1 MAELNRFLG
10 EETNFY
16 REANNLIEHSL
27 NELRPVIKARDL
39 RIKLS
44 TALILVI
51 PILSTLFIYNDLGLR
66 QELQSFELVKF
77 VAWILTGM
85 VSITLFLIFFV
96 LSLKLTIN
104 QFIRINSKQSK
115 VLYMQVYSIFFAVF
129 SIILTLIC
137 DHILPNFVYS
147 LMFLLIRNVIEINP
161 AFVVLTN
168 IATIITIGIPCLS
181 AIFWLYKISKKQMSK
196 ILERKN
202 V

>member
-1 MAELNRFLG
+1 MGSHA
-10 EETNFY
+10 
-16 REANNLIEHSL
+16 ASL
-27 NELRPVIKARDL
+27 ARTRYSHHLFCLRDL
-39 RIKLS
+39 S
-44 TALILVI
+44 VAVV
-51 PILSTLFIYNDLGLR
+51 LGLR

-77 VAWILTGM
+77 VAWILTGI
-85 VSITLFLIFFV
+85 VSITLFLMSFV

-104 QFIRINSKQSK
+104 QFIRINSKQSR
-115 VLYMQVYSIFFAVF
+115 VLYMQFYSIYFAVF

-147 LMFLLIRNVIEINP
+147 LMFILIKNVTEINP

-181 AIFWLYKISKKQMSK
+181 AIFWLYKISKKQISK